1 MSATLYTLQTPPE
14 GFKCTRMFAMIQIT
28 RQIKISQIGLL
39 EALTSSGKDP
49 YQQSLDTFADLAPQE
64 ANAILGVQLSTA
76 TQHFTNGTFLYL
88 TYIGTP
94 VTMEAIA

>member
-14 GFKCTRMFAMIQIT
+14 GFKCTQIFPMIQIT
-28 RQIKISQIGLL
+28 RQIKISQVGLL
-39 EALTSSGKDP
+39 EALTSNTKNP
-49 YQQSLDTFADLAPQE
+49 YQEALDALAACAPEE

-76 TQHFTNGTFLYL
+76 TQHFNNGTFLYL
-88 TYIGTP
+88 SYIGTP